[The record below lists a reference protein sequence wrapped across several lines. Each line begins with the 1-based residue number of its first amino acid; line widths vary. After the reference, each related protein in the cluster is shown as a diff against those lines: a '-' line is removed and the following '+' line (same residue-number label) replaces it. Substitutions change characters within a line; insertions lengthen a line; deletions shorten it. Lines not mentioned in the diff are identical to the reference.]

1 MIANNIF
8 RWIGSLFT
16 DLLFVPFNVL
26 RKNIATADFGWWVSN
41 VINWGFLFIL
51 LLLLNVS
58 SEIVLVFLV
67 NFNKKEQKTGLNFIS
82 WEVKT
87 N

>member
-26 RKNIATADFGWWVSN
+26 RNNVATADFGWWVSN

-51 LLLLNVS
+51 LLL
-58 SEIVLVFLV
+58 FGYWM
-67 NFNKKEQKTGLNFIS
+67 KESRKFQQEGTEDRS
-82 WEVKT
+82 
-87 N
+87 

>member
-16 DLLFVPFNVL
+16 DLLFVPFNML
-26 RKNIATADFGWWVSN
+26 RKNVAPADFGWWVSN

-51 LLLLNVS
+51 LLL
-58 SEIVLVFLV
+58 FGYWM
-67 NFNKKEQKTGLNFIS
+67 KESRKFQQEGTEDRS
-82 WEVKT
+82 
-87 N
+87 